1 MPILAPNDI
10 HHIFRCAYPAW
21 YNPDMSINPPPTNDN
36 EPEPAPSLGD
46 KPIPISGYLWMGVIG
61 LLLIL
66 LVVVI
71 PLKLALGR

>member
-1 MPILAPNDI
+1 
-10 HHIFRCAYPAW
+10 
-21 YNPDMSINPPPTNDN
+21 MSINPPPTNDN